1 MDTADKTM
9 YMIICRGQN
18 AGQIHDINIENSS
31 FERVEDFEYLGT
43 TLTNQYSIHEEIKS
57 RLNSGNVCFRSVQ
70 NPLSSSLLSKNLK
83 IKIYRNIILPVVLYW
98 CENWSLMLREERR
111 LTVFENRVLRR
122 IFWPEMDEV
131 TREWKR
137 LDNEELNELYCSP
150 NIFRVIK
157 SRKMRWLGYVARIE
171 ERRGLYN
178 VLVAKPE
185 VKIPLVSSRL

>member
-1 MDTADKTM
+1 
-9 YMIICRGQN
+9 
-18 AGQIHDINIENSS
+18 
-31 FERVEDFEYLGT
+31 
-43 TLTNQYSIHEEIKS
+43 
-57 RLNSGNVCFRSVQ
+57 
-70 NPLSSSLLSKNLK
+70 
-83 IKIYRNIILPVVLYW
+83 
-98 CENWSLMLREERR
+98 MLREERR